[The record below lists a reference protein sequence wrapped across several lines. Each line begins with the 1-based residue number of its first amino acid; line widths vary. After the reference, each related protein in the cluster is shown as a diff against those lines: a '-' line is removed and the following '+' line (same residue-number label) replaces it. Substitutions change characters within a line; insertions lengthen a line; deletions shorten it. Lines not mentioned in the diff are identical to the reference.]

1 MMLNKLVRKIREIF
15 MINTT
20 QNNGQM
26 NNAQSTNQSTTE
38 QGNPTGIKQDLSL
51 LNEFAHKAA
60 DFFDKVAH
68 RFDIKS
74 QSMEELMNT
83 ISPSVDS
90 YIKKVSTSENLQP
103 LGGEITISLDKERDI
118 YLVMKTYYENTT
130 KQIILK
136 ETTKTLPKEALDQA
150 SYAKLE
156 NGNIVFPIDPP
167 TV

>member
-1 MMLNKLVRKIREIF
+1 

-20 QNNGQM
+20 QNHGQVD
-26 NNAQSTNQSTTE
+26 NTQASH
-38 QGNPTGIKQDLSL
+38 QGNAKESQSADTRQELSL
-51 LNEFAHKAA
+51 LNELYQMA

-68 RFDIKS
+68 KFDIKS
-74 QSMEELMNT
+74 QSMEELMNA

-90 YIKKVSTSENLQP
+90 YIKKICVSENLQA
-103 LGGEITISLDKERDI
+103 LGGEITISLDRERNL
-118 YLVMKTYYENTT
+118 YLVMKTYYENTA

-150 SYAKLE
+150 SYARLE

-167 TV
+167 AA